1 MTCDHWQDFARSCNA
16 DIKNDF
22 DSIWICSNN
31 KGGQFGPGAPEFVKK
46 NGVRDGICQACERMS
61 LDERREAAEYMM
73 EARKKQKEVE
83 EKQKEAEKVRK
94 MTPED
99 WKRKNIK

>member
-1 MTCDHWQDFARSCNA
+1 
-16 DIKNDF
+16 
-22 DSIWICSNN
+22 
-31 KGGQFGPGAPEFVKK
+31 
-46 NGVRDGICQACERMS
+46 MS